1 MKRQPNP
8 RLYMGLAVLTLV
20 AGSAAS
26 YFQFGQFMDQAQVV
40 AKLRVDTRPED
51 QIRKDLEDSET
62 QLTECVA
69 QLTHLEA
76 GVPAF
81 AYVPTM
87 LAELEKL
94 GTDTGIQVL
103 GVRPIAAQVSKDL
116 KKKRS
121 AYQALDIEVKGRGD
135 YGAVMKFVEALK
147 TFPKIVEARMV
158 NLTPKNEEGQ
168 VGAPKLDVE
177 IQLRT
182 YVFPQ
187 AQETARKGSPA
198 GEEVASNG

>member
-1 MKRQPNP
+1 MKSQPNP
-8 RLYMGLAVLTLV
+8 RLYLGLAVLTLV

-26 YFQFGQFMDQAQVV
+26 YYQFGQFMEQAEVV
-40 AKLRVDTRPED
+40 SKLRVDTRPED
-51 QIRKDLEDSET
+51 QIRKDLEESQT
-62 QLTECVA
+62 KLAECVQ

-76 GVPAF
+76 GVPPF

-94 GTDTGIQVL
+94 GNDTGIQVL
-103 GVRPIAAQVSKDL
+103 GVRPIVAQVSKDL

-135 YGAVMKFVEALK
+135 YGSVMKFVEALK

-158 NLTPKNEEGQ
+158 NLTPKNEDGQ
-168 VGAPKLDVE
+168 VGAPKLEVE

-187 AQETARKGSPA
+187 PQETARNGSSTGA
-198 GEEVASNG
+198 EVAANG